1 MIDKDLLLAVDVG
14 TTNIK
19 AGLVD
24 AHGGITNLT
33 SREMTVIR
41 DESGKA
47 EHDPDML
54 FRLFA
59 DVCRQTCAAYR
70 DRIIALVVSSYQFS
84 LLPVDKS
91 MKPLT
96 GIMTLLDTRPQET
109 YASLLESFDVHEMYR
124 RTGCPP
130 LFQYPFSK
138 IHWMKSAMPDVFGKT
153 GHFLGSKDYLMLKL
167 MGTPYTEATLAT
179 STSLMNLETLEWDT
193 YPLEILGIEKDQL
206 PPVAESMQNMG
217 HLPAKTA
224 ELLGLPNDVNLI
236 MGVYDG
242 GAVGIGL
249 GCMSE
254 RTGIINLGTT
264 AMLRAVSDK
273 PMIDA
278 NPLMRLQTCYLA
290 DRRWFPGGGINNAG
304 IVLKWLRDSILGL
317 SYDELINE
325 AQSVDDSAGL
335 FCLPFLSG
343 ERNPQ
348 IGNLASGIFFGL
360 RAYHKRGHMV
370 RATLEGVAYMM
381 RLISESL
388 EENGVGLDY
397 VKAGGGGS
405 RSALWMQT
413 IASVLQKPIVTSS
426 VTEPALLGSAIIG
439 FTSMGRYTNIKE
451 ATSVMTKTDVEYK
464 PKMADVN
471 RFNDGYDFYKYL
483 VSHVGDMYAEYAKRG
498 L

>member
-1 MIDKDLLLAVDVG
+1 MSEKDLLLVVDAG

-19 AGLVD
+19 AALIDESG
-24 AHGGITNLT
+24 AMTNLT
-33 SREMTVIR
+33 SREMPVIR
-41 DESGKA
+41 DESGKT

-54 FRLFA
+54 FQLFT
-59 DVCRQTCAAYR
+59 DICRQVCEGYR
-70 DRIIALVVSSYQFS
+70 ERIAALVISSYQFCI
-84 LLPVDKS
+84 LPVDKS
-91 MKPLT
+91 MKPLA

-109 YASLLESFDVHEMYR
+109 YASLLETFDVHEMYK

-138 IHWMKSAMPDVFGKT
+138 IHWLKSAMPDVFAKT
-153 GHFLGSKDYLMLKL
+153 GYFLGSKDYLMLRL
-167 MGTPYTEATLAT
+167 MGTPYTEASLAT
-179 STSLMNLETLEWDT
+179 STSLMNLETLEWDS
-193 YPLEILGIEKDQL
+193 YPLETLGIGKDQL
-206 PPVAESMQNMG
+206 PPVTDSMQNMG

-224 ELLGLPNDVNLI
+224 ELLGLPDDVYVI

-254 RTGIINLGTT
+254 GTGIINLGTT
-264 AMLRAVSDK
+264 AMLRVASDR
-273 PMIDA
+273 PMVDA
-278 NPLMRLQTCYLA
+278 NPFMRLQTCYLA

-304 IVLKWLRDSILGL
+304 IVLKWLRDNILGL

-325 AQSVDDSAGL
+325 ARSVDDSAGL

-370 RATLEGVAYMM
+370 RAALEGVAYMM
-381 RLISESL
+381 RLISEAL
-388 EENGVGLDY
+388 EENGVTLSQ

-426 VTEPALLGSAIIG
+426 VSEPALLGSAIIG
-439 FTSMGRYTNIKE
+439 FTSLGRYAGIGE
-451 ATSVMTKTDVEYK
+451 ATSVMTKFDAEYE
-464 PKMADVN
+464 PSLPDIN
-471 RFNDGYDFYKYL
+471 RYNDGYDFYKYL
-483 VSHVGDMYAEYAKRG
+483 VSHVGDMYSEHARRG